1 MDFLRLD
8 KQPSLTMEG
17 EGVMNQTLENLVK
30 DVDGG
35 LAAAVVDLTSG
46 LIIGAYHN
54 VPYFTQSYVDAVG
67 AAAVD
72 IFRGKTIT
80 AVETMMAAQRGD
92 ELKYHIKEIQMT
104 TDGTYHFMA
113 VIPDKPDY
121 LLVFITRIT
130 TSLGAGWMATRDALK
145 TAAPLCP

>member
-1 MDFLRLD
+1 M
-8 KQPSLTMEG
+8 QPET
-17 EGVMNQTLENLVK
+17 VNMNDALKNLVNE
-30 DVDGG
+30 VDGA
-35 LAAAVVDLTSG
+35 LAAAVIDLNNG

-54 VPYFTQSYVDAVG
+54 IPYFTQSYVDAVG
-67 AAAVD
+67 AASVD

-104 TDGTYHFMA
+104 TDGTYHFMII
-113 VIPDKPDY
+113 VKDKPDY
-121 LLVFITRIT
+121 LLVFITRTT

-145 TAAPLCP
+145 VVTPLCP